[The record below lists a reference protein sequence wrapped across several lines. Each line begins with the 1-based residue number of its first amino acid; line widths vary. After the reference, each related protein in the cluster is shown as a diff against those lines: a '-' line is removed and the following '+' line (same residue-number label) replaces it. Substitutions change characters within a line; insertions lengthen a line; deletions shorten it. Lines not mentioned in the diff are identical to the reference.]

1 MQLNI
6 FQTIRTIRFQPFTVL
21 QYSFDLPQVTRNL
34 ISSAVNFEYD
44 QPHELKSQNV
54 RKFGNV
60 RTIYKLFRDLPQWE
74 TDPLEMAPINS
85 FFKPCVSCI
94 IVNLQLPLLNLV
106 IFSSFFK
113 FLLKYV
119 LHFHFL
125 LGKSGRHLAPW
136 NLNLKPFIK
145 YLIHL

>member
-6 FQTIRTIRFQPFTVL
+6 FQTIRAIRFQPFTMF

-34 ISSAVNFEYD
+34 ISSAINFEYD
-44 QPHELKSQNV
+44 ELKSQNV
-54 RKFGNV
+54 RKLGNV
-60 RTIYKLFRDLPQWE
+60 RTIYKDLPQWE
-74 TDPLEMAPINS
+74 IVPLEMAPINS

-125 LGKSGRHLAPW
+125 LGKSGRHLAPS
-136 NLNLKPFIK
+136 NLNLKPFTK